1 MNRWNE
7 VDFAN
12 KNVGF
17 GTSGTQEELILGTSP
32 KTCFIVL
39 FNKVLETNE
48 AVMIT
53 GAKRYGD
60 YSGYGQHARFVGASS
75 QNWNWNERKIVA
87 IDAICGPSRQLSDNT
102 FDRELCK
109 AWTGFQALKVSKHNY
124 IFPKNMIMIIL

>member
-1 MNRWNE
+1 MTFERLIKSTTERSWNPEHCSAPVLDIKVHEDGRFALGTMNRWNE

-60 YSGYGQHARFVGASS
+60 FSGYGQHTRFIGA
-75 QNWNWNERKIVA
+75 
-87 IDAICGPSRQLSDNT
+87 
-102 FDRELCK
+102 
-109 AWTGFQALKVSKHNY
+109 
-124 IFPKNMIMIIL
+124 